1 MSNFF
6 VKTVGGMNSG
16 IKKDDTEK
24 LIKKTAKNIF
34 FGEGK
39 FNATTQE
46 IADSAGVNRTLINYY
61 FRSRDNL
68 FNLVFEEALVKEQE
82 KSNAIL
88 HSDMPFRE
96 KLGVFIEDSMISALQ
111 YPYLEIYIV
120 TQMNQGSNYKK
131 KDLDFEKVMTQ
142 LEKELETEI
151 KKGNIDPISTIH
163 FMLNLGSL
171 ISFPICMRPLLKET
185 IKISDKEFDE
195 ILKERK
201 DVILK
206 TIFNN

>member
-1 MSNFF
+1 MLKHGF
-6 VKTVGGMNSG
+6 MNTP

-24 LIKKTAKNIF
+24 LIRKTAKKIF

-46 IADSAGVNRTLINYY
+46 IADAAGVNRTLINYY

-88 HSDMPFRE
+88 QSDMSFRE
-96 KLGVFIEDSMISALQ
+96 KLEHFIEDSMISARQ

-120 TQMNQGSNYKK
+120 TQINQGSNYKRK
-131 KDLDFEKVMTQ
+131 NLDFEKVMVQ
-142 LEKELETEI
+142 LESELEKEK
-151 KKGNIDPISTIH
+151 KKGNITPVSPIH
-163 FMLNLGSL
+163 FMLNLASL

-185 IKISDKEFDE
+185 IKISDQEFDE